1 MCWLTIDGGTFGLTG
16 HRGNLD
22 AVSVR
27 KDGDTMLSKEQKQYM
42 CDWAVNKW
50 GLPLEF
56 VAEFMPLMYEYE
68 SILNTCVMKS
78 PESEE
83 VLQILAGRCLF
94 VLAAHRSG
102 FEVVHMPISNRAG
115 RFAQGRVREDYERI
129 VKTMAVYEE
138 DGDVRRVANHSA

>member
-1 MCWLTIDGGTFGLTG
+1 
-16 HRGNLD
+16 
-22 AVSVR
+22 
-27 KDGDTMLSKEQKQYM
+27 MLSKEQKQYIR
-42 CDWAVNKW
+42 DWAVNQW
-50 GLPLEF
+50 GLPLDF

-68 SILNTCVMKS
+68 GVLTKCVMTNANLKH
-78 PESEE
+78 SETDE

-94 VLAAHRSG
+94 VLAARRSG
-102 FEVVHMPISNRAG
+102 FEVVHMPMSNRAG

>member
-1 MCWLTIDGGTFGLTG
+1 
-16 HRGNLD
+16 
-22 AVSVR
+22 
-27 KDGDTMLSKEQKQYM
+27 MLSKEQKQYIS
-42 CDWAVNKW
+42 DWAVNQW
-50 GLPLEF
+50 GLPLDF

-68 SILNTCVMKS
+68 GVLTKCVMTNANLKS
-78 PESEE
+78 SETDE

-102 FEVVHMPISNRAG
+102 FEVVHMPMSNRAG